1 MKHIK
6 IFLAAAFLIA
16 AAVPHA
22 AEAANLF
29 ITPASGTYNVGDTIS
44 AKVAVSSDTSV
55 NAVSAGLSFSNDTLS
70 VLSISKSGS
79 FISFWAQEPSFSSQA
94 GTVDVEGVSL
104 GSGYTGS
111 SGTVVTVVFRAKAA
125 GDAYVSFRSGSILAN
140 DGQGTDVTENRRGA
154 NYTIAAA
161 DSGVSVPVQT
171 GAAPVSVG
179 IPIHSATHPD
189 STKWYDNDS
198 PRFDWTLPA
207 DAEEVRIL
215 LDESPY
221 TNPTK
226 SYIPA
231 ISARTVEDLSD
242 GTHYFHLQ
250 VRGKSGWS
258 AVSHFKVNIDTTQP
272 RSFVI
277 TFPHGVSTVE
287 PQPVILFNTTDAASG
302 IAYYEVK
309 VGSGGP
315 LKATTPG
322 VDSNPYVLPLLEP
335 GHYVVAVTAYDEAGN
350 TTTGESDFTVEGIEA
365 PKITYYPREL
375 TVGDVFKVRGTS
387 YADAD
392 IELTIYDKDGN
403 EVTVEPGKSNSL
415 NDFAITLS
423 KRLGPGEYTFSVRA
437 TDSRGARSPLTE
449 PVKFSVGFHLVAD
462 ALAFAAN
469 YFIIVVIFLLAVA
482 GVAAVG
488 IWSFYRLLHLSS
500 TLRKERKEA
509 ETTIKKAFRL
519 LKGDLE
525 DHIARLHRARSD
537 RTLTAEELSFL
548 EQFEKD
554 LREAEDIIKDEF
566 DDIPKA

>member
-1 MKHIK
+1 
-6 IFLAAAFLIA
+6 
-16 AAVPHA
+16 
-22 AEAANLF
+22 
-29 ITPASGTYNVGDTIS
+29 
-44 AKVAVSSDTSV
+44 
-55 NAVSAGLSFSNDTLS
+55 
-70 VLSISKSGS
+70 
-79 FISFWAQEPSFSSQA
+79 
-94 GTVDVEGVSL
+94 
-104 GSGYTGS
+104 
-111 SGTVVTVVFRAKAA
+111 
-125 GDAYVSFRSGSILAN
+125 
-140 DGQGTDVTENRRGA
+140 
-154 NYTIAAA
+154 
-161 DSGVSVPVQT
+161 
-171 GAAPVSVG
+171 
-179 IPIHSATHPD
+179 
-189 STKWYDNDS
+189 
-198 PRFDWTLPA
+198 
-207 DAEEVRIL
+207 
-215 LDESPY
+215 
-221 TNPTK
+221 
-226 SYIPA
+226 
-231 ISARTVEDLSD
+231 
-242 GTHYFHLQ
+242 
-250 VRGKSGWS
+250 
-258 AVSHFKVNIDTTQP
+258 
-272 RSFVI
+272 
-277 TFPHGVSTVE
+277 
-287 PQPVILFNTTDAASG
+287 
-302 IAYYEVK
+302 
-309 VGSGGP
+309 
-315 LKATTPG
+315 
-322 VDSNPYVLPLLEP
+322 LPLLEP